1 MAQAMVEQRGT
12 EFAEQLHKSLV
23 DAEMDTDKPTLK
35 RKRAPPKKKEP
46 LQDVTDKPEGE
57 KKKPGPKR
65 KPSPESNIEPPAK
78 RQKMV
83 AKKKEKTIET
93 RVDELEEALKQANY
107 ILKEY
112 DLPSILDRLSALENK
127 TPKGRGKVATTH
139 NGLANFNPCGN
150 LPCLN
155 PSDMSEL
162 ISFPKS
168 NKIKNL

>member
-46 LQDVTDKPEGE
+46 KDDSLQDVTILEGE

-78 RQKMV
+78 RQKVV
-83 AKKKEKTIET
+83 AKKKEKTLET
-93 RVDELEEALKQANY
+93 RVEELEEALKQANY

-112 DLPSILDRLSALENK
+112 DLPTILDRLSALENK
-127 TPKGRGKVATTH
+127 TPKGRGKVAT
-139 NGLANFNPCGN
+139 NFNPCGT
-150 LPCLN
+150 LPPCLN